1 MNNIPS
7 INKIVDTIKEN
18 FINNIVCASLSY
30 KPNYRYYWIRDS
42 ALVYRC
48 LIDIYCNID
57 KSKQSESKVILE
69 DLIIYLENETKIQNL
84 NTLTGIGEPK
94 VNIDYTPFNDSW
106 GRPQNDGPPLRGLNM
121 IKLYKLMKSKKYQ
134 KLCDNIIIPIIKKD
148 LDYIC
153 KNYKKPCFDLWEEFY
168 GWHFYTRVVQYKFIK
183 ESIKFLK
190 NNSIYLEIIE
200 NLTHIQNELINDIN
214 DHCDYSIISSFN
226 EEGNIIKKNDTSIIL
241 ALCHTDFEIDI
252 INLFGIDRFIKV
264 SKELVDYF
272 KTKYSNLNA
281 NMIGRYE
288 NDKYYQGHIWILCSL
303 GLAQFYQYLRIDE
316 EEKKILEYV
325 LNIDDKL
332 ILAEQYDHDNKIQLS
347 AEKLTWN
354 YSELYFTLKKYY

>member
-1 MNNIPS
+1 MIS
-7 INKIVDTIKEN
+7 
-18 FINNIVCASLSY
+18 ASLSY
-30 KPNYRYYWIRDS
+30 EPNYRYYWIRDS

-48 LIDIYCNID
+48 LIDIYSHKY
-57 KSKQSESKVILE
+57 KSKPNVFLE
-69 DLIIYLENETKIQNL
+69 TFIIYLENETKIQNL
-84 NTLTGIGEPK
+84 NTLTGLGEPK
-94 VNIDYTPFNDSW
+94 LNIDYTPFNDSW

-121 IKLYKLMKSKKYQ
+121 IKLYEIMKSKKYNS
-134 KLCDNIIIPIIKKD
+134 LCDNVILPIIKRD

-153 KNYKKPCFDLWEEFY
+153 NNYEKPSFDLWEEFY

-183 ESIKFLK
+183 ESIKFFK
-190 NNSIYLEIIE
+190 NNNIYHELIE
-200 NLTHIQNELINDIN
+200 YLIDIQNNLIKDVK

-226 EEGNIIKKNDTSIIL
+226 EEGEIIKKNDASIIL
-241 ALCHTDFEIDI
+241 AVCHTDFDTDI
-252 INLFGIDRFIKV
+252 INLVGIDRFIQV

-272 KTKYSNLNA
+272 KTKYNNLNV

-325 LNIDDKL
+325 LNIDDNL
-332 ILAEQYDHDNKIQLS
+332 ILAEQYDHDNKLQLS

-354 YSELYFTLKKYY
+354 YSELYFALKKYY